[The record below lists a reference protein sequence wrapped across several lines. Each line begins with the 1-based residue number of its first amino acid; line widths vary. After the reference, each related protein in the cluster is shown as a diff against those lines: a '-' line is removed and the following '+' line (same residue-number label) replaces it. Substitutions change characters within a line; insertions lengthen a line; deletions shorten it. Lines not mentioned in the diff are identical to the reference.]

1 MAGGRPYDV
10 PLSIGVR
17 PVRDGAAV
25 VTVTGEIDIATVA
38 SLKAAIAPLAAD
50 PTVRML
56 VCDLSE
62 VSFFGAAG
70 ISVLL
75 EARAALIR
83 RGARLRL
90 VATERMVIRPLAVL
104 HLLDVLPVSQDVRTA
119 LGDPSP

>member
-17 PVRDGAAV
+17 PMRDGAAL

-38 SLKAAIAPLAAD
+38 SLKAALAPLTAD
-50 PTVRML
+50 QTVRLL

-62 VSFFGAAG
+62 VSFFGAAA

-75 EARAALIR
+75 DARAALIR
-83 RGARLRL
+83 RDGRLRL
-90 VATERMVIRPLAVL
+90 VATERMVIRPLSLV
-104 HLLDVLPVSQDVRTA
+104 HLLDVLPVSPDIRTA
-119 LGDPSP
+119 LLDPSP